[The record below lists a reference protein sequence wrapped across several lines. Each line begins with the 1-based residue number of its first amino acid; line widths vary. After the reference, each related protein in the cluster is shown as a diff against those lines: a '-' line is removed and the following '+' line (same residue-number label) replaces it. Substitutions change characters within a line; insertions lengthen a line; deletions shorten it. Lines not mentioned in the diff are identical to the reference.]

1 MTSSD
6 RSRSW
11 KPRSVRIVRNRHFW
25 IILIIFVLVSIHHY
39 VRQMGLTD
47 PDVVG
52 LFGTSRHAFDR
63 ILFLIPIIYSG
74 YVFGGA
80 GGLITALAAALV
92 MLPRAILIS
101 ATPLDAALETAGV
114 LAVGVFATLWLWTR
128 AKERATTEAALE
140 QLRSTH
146 EILQHYVQSMRKSER
161 RLTILN
167 SISNILW
174 GSLEL
179 EGLLRKATSMVSELM
194 EVEVTLLFHIDERTQ
209 KLSLV
214 GHEGVSDQFARAVD
228 GTKVGDGIYGE
239 VARTGDPVI
248 VDDPDLDSALTG
260 PESKKMQIRVQLIV
274 PLSLR
279 GHVTGVVCVAM
290 RRPRQ
295 FSVEDIELLTAV
307 GGQIAT
313 AIESANLYEK
323 ERLAVQRLAVSER
336 DYRRLFENASDAI
349 WTHDLAGN
357 ITVANKA
364 SEALTGYTVEELARM
379 NATDFLSEK
388 SLHAASQIRRKL
400 FVKEP
405 VEQPYEQHIVRKD
418 GTEAIL
424 MMTTNLLTEADKA
437 IGFQH
442 MARDVTRERAMQDNL
457 RFYLQE
463 ITTAQEEERKRIAR
477 ELHDD
482 TLQALFAI
490 NRQVDN
496 FTRGN
501 SNLPAEIAALLN
513 DLGEQI
519 RSVLQ
524 GLRSFGQDL
533 RPPMLDDLG
542 LLATLRW
549 LLGETQA
556 RSGITTDLK
565 VDGDERRLPP
575 NIELTLFRIVQEA
588 LRNVEKHS
596 SASKAEVSIRFN
608 EDRTVATVSDNGMGF
623 DVEGTVDSAS
633 RSGKLGL
640 VGMQERARLIG
651 GHLAIESAPGK
662 GTAVSVDAPV

>member
-1 MTSSD
+1 MTSPDLSPSL
-6 RSRSW
+6 RTRAL
-11 KPRSVRIVRNRHFW
+11 RIARNRHFW
-25 IILIIFVLVSIHHY
+25 IILIIFVLISLHHY
-39 VRQMGLTD
+39 VRQIGLTE
-47 PDVVG
+47 PDAVG

-63 ILFLIPIIYSG
+63 IIFLIPIIYSG
-74 YVFGGA
+74 YVFGLA
-80 GGLITALAAALV
+80 GGLATALAAALV

-101 ATPLDAALETAGV
+101 ATPVDAALETAGV
-114 LAVGVFATLWLWTR
+114 LAVGVLATLWLWTR

-140 QLRSTH
+140 QLQSTH

-167 SISNILW
+167 SISNLLW

-209 KLSLV
+209 QLRLV

-228 GTKVGDGIYGE
+228 GTKVGDGVYGE
-239 VARTGDPVI
+239 VAKTSDPVI
-248 VDDPDLDSALTG
+248 VDDLNLDSDLTG

-274 PLSLR
+274 PLTLR
-279 GHVTGVVCVAM
+279 GRVTGVVCVAM

-323 ERLAVQRLAVSER
+323 ERLAAQRLAVSER
-336 DYRRLFENASDAI
+336 NYRRLFENASDAI

-357 ITVANKA
+357 ITAANKA
-364 SEALTGYTVEELARM
+364 SEALTGYAVEELTSM
-379 NATDFLSEK
+379 NATDFLSEV
-388 SLHAASQIRRKL
+388 SLNTASQIRRKL
-400 FVKEP
+400 FLKEP
-405 VEQPYEQHIVRKD
+405 VEQPYEQQIVRKD
-418 GTEAIL
+418 GTEAVL
-424 MMTTNLLTEADKA
+424 MLTTSLLTEDDRA

-442 MARDVTRERAMQDNL
+442 MARNVTRERAMQDNL

-496 FTRGN
+496 FIRSN
-501 SNLPAEIAALLN
+501 SNLPAASAALLS

-519 RSVLQ
+519 RSVLK
-524 GLRSFGQDL
+524 GLRNFGQDL

-549 LLGETQA
+549 LLGQTQG
-556 RSGITTDLK
+556 RSGIATNLE
-565 VDGDERRLPP
+565 VVGNERRFSP
-575 NIELTLFRIVQEA
+575 NIELTIFRIVQEA

-596 SASKAEVSIRFN
+596 SASKVEISIRFD
-608 EDRTVATVSDNGMGF
+608 EERTIATVSDNGMGF
-623 DVEGTVDSAS
+623 DVEDTVDGAS

-640 VGMQERARLIG
+640 VGIQERARLIG

-662 GTAVSVDAPV
+662 GTSVSVDAPV

>member
-11 KPRSVRIVRNRHFW
+11 RTRSVSIARNRHLW
-25 IILIIFVLVSIHHY
+25 IILLVFVLISIHHY
-39 VRQMGLTD
+39 VRQMGLTG
-47 PDVVG
+47 PDAVG

-63 ILFLIPIIYSG
+63 IIFLIPIIYSG
-74 YVFGGA
+74 YIFGLA
-80 GGLITALAAALV
+80 GGLGTALAAAFV
-92 MLPRAILIS
+92 MLPRAILVS

-114 LAVGVFATLWLWTR
+114 LTVGLLATLWLWTR

-146 EILQHYVQSMRKSER
+146 GILQHYVQSMRKNER

-167 SISNILW
+167 SISTILW

-194 EVEVTLLFHIDERTQ
+194 EVEVTLLFHIEERTQ
-209 KLSLV
+209 QLRLV
-214 GHEGVSDQFARAVD
+214 GHEGVSDQFARSVD
-228 GTKVGDGIYGE
+228 GAKVGDGIYGE
-239 VARTGDPVI
+239 VAKTGDPVI
-248 VDDPDLDSALTG
+248 VDDLNLDSELTG

-274 PLSLR
+274 PLALR

-336 DYRRLFENASDAI
+336 NYRRLFENASDAI

-357 ITVANKA
+357 ITAANKA
-364 SEALTGYTVEELARM
+364 SEMLTGYTIEELVRM
-379 NATDFLSEK
+379 NATDFLSER
-388 SLHAASQIRRKL
+388 SLHTASQIRRRL

-405 VEQPYEQHIVRKD
+405 VEQPYEQHIRRRD
-418 GTEAIL
+418 GSEAIL
-424 MMTTNLLTEADKA
+424 MLTTSLLTEDGKA

-442 MARDVTRERAMQDNL
+442 MARDVTKERAMQDNL

-496 FTRGN
+496 FTRSN
-501 SNLPAEIAALLN
+501 SNLPAESAALLK

-519 RSVLQ
+519 KNVLQ

-549 LLGETQA
+549 LLGETQC
-556 RSGITTDLK
+556 RSGITADLK
-565 VDGDERRLPP
+565 VAGDERRLPA

-596 SASKAEVSIRFN
+596 SASKAEVSIRFD
-608 EDRTVATVSDNGMGF
+608 EERTVATVSDNGMGF

-662 GTAVSVDAPV
+662 GTSVSVDAPV